1 MKPLLLF
8 LLSLT
13 LAAAAAKPN
22 IVLFVT
28 DDQSPIAGCYG
39 SPVIQTPHLDALAL
53 DGTRFTHAYA
63 TTASCSASRSVILT
77 GLHNHA
83 NGQFGHTHDYHKFA
97 TFPACAAVSLPLQ
110 LKHLGY
116 RTAHIGKLHVAPQS
130 VYSFDQ
136 YLETPGG
143 NHNTPRWVEACK
155 PLFQEP
161 AEAPFFLCFWT
172 IDPHRGNGDEST
184 APESLKPNRFGNPP
198 AGTTYPGT
206 PEVTYDPATL
216 PVPAFLPD
224 TPECRRELAQYYQSV
239 TRTDL
244 ALGALVAALK
254 ESGHYENTVIVFT
267 ADHGMAFPGAKT
279 TVYEAGLHV
288 PFIVRTPRAANRG
301 IANPAMISHAD
312 ITPSLV
318 DFAGGYDPAK
328 NAPKTLLPT
337 PKPGIGENSGKPVTR
352 YHGRSWL
359 PILESESPAG
369 WDTLGASHTFHEIQM
384 YYPMRAWRD
393 RTHKII
399 WNIAHGLPYPFATD
413 LWAASTWQAQFQKG
427 PDAPY
432 GGRTVQ
438 SYIHRPAFELFDLS
452 TDPAEANNLAADPA
466 HAALLETMKSRLK
479 AFQTQTA
486 DPWVL
491 KWSYE

>member
-1 MKPLLLF
+1 
-8 LLSLT
+8 
-13 LAAAAAKPN
+13 
-22 IVLFVT
+22 
-28 DDQSPIAGCYG
+28 
-39 SPVIQTPHLDALAL
+39 
-53 DGTRFTHAYA
+53 
-63 TTASCSASRSVILT
+63 
-77 GLHNHA
+77 
-83 NGQFGHTHDYHKFA
+83 
-97 TFPACAAVSLPLQ
+97 
-110 LKHLGY
+110 
-116 RTAHIGKLHVAPQS
+116 
-130 VYSFDQ
+130 
-136 YLETPGG
+136 
-143 NHNTPRWVEACK
+143 
-155 PLFQEP
+155 
-161 AEAPFFLCFWT
+161 
-172 IDPHRGNGDEST
+172 
-184 APESLKPNRFGNPP
+184 
-198 AGTTYPGT
+198 
-206 PEVTYDPATL
+206 
-216 PVPAFLPD
+216 
-224 TPECRRELAQYYQSV
+224 
-239 TRTDL
+239 
-244 ALGALVAALK
+244 
-254 ESGHYENTVIVFT
+254 
-267 ADHGMAFPGAKT
+267 MAFPGAKT
-279 TVYEAGLHV
+279 TVYEAGLRV

-301 IANPAMISHAD
+301 IANHAMISHAD

-318 DFAGGYDPAK
+318 DFAGGYDPAE

-337 PKPGIGENSGKPVTR
+337 PKPGIGENPGKPVTR

-359 PILESESPAG
+359 PILESETPAG

-384 YYPMRAWRD
+384 YYPMRAWRN

-452 TDPAEANNLAADPA
+452 NDPAEANNLAADPA